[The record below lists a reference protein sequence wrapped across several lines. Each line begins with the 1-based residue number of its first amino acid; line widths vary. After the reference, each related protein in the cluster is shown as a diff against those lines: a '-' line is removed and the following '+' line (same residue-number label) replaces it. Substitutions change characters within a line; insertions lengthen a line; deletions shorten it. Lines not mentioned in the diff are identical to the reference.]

1 MKDQFNVFI
10 PIRNGAMAIFKNSPA
25 GRLEGRIG
33 YWPEQGRVYFTV
45 DISAKIDKC
54 LVKQIITGADGILP
68 QTQFIA
74 PDVELPILEKVISLL
89 RMRLPQDKQNNNNP
103 NN

>member
-1 MKDQFNVFI
+1 
-10 PIRNGAMAIFKNSPA
+10 
-25 GRLEGRIG
+25 
-33 YWPEQGRVYFTV
+33 
-45 DISAKIDKC
+45 